1 MAKNQPIILA
11 EAVEIKIADSVFDA
25 VRVIDT
31 GEYGMHQGQIL
42 EPIGAAP
49 NWFSTLGKPKG
60 LNPKPLYE
68 KGFIGLGKRVQY
80 TKNGVRTVAVIYCL
94 SDVRV
99 VWRYFDRK
107 GNEEAQKLIDL
118 LTEDSLQDRF
128 EQAWNERRTTEER
141 NIWDKERIEGI
152 RFRLTLTEAIAIYKE
167 NHAEE
172 LSENDK
178 KWLFSNTTD
187 AINKGIFDRRAQ
199 KLRVDL
205 NVPKNANLRDHMT
218 AQELWYVS
226 SAEELTM
233 RLILNEDM
241 HPILAAKEALSR
253 LIIPVQKRGTQP
265 VNQPA
270 E

>member
-1 MAKNQPIILA
+1 MANDQPIMMA
-11 EAVEIKIADSVFDA
+11 EATDLEIGTIVFDA
-25 VRVIDT
+25 IRILET
-31 GEYGMHQGQIL
+31 SEYRMSQNQVL
-42 EPIGAAP
+42 EPIGEDKT
-49 NWFSTLGKPKG
+49 WFSRLTRRYPKELKTLQDKG
-60 LNPKPLYE
+60 LTLLTQKVKYE
-68 KGFIGLGKRVQY
+68 KDGVMVQ
-80 TKNGVRTVAVIYCL
+80 AVSWSI
-94 SDVRV
+94 SDIRII
-99 VWRYFDRK
+99 WRHFDRK
-107 GNEEAQKLIDL
+107 GNERAQALIDL

-128 EQAWNERRTTEER
+128 DQVWGKRRDAEER
-141 NIWDKERIEGI
+141 NVQDKARSQGVE
-152 RFRLTLTEAIAIYKE
+152 FRLSLTDAIAIYKE